1 MDKKVAL
8 VLAVFILLVTYV
20 FWVAK
25 TYNNVSVSETST
37 AEYTPERVLESEVP
51 ESPELTPEEKVEVE
65 EEIKQTYKEIEE
77 TLDVKKKSVEQMRD
91 EVHQILDE
99 VIVEDSTVVIS
110 FNMTVKNPLAY
121 ETKEN

>member
-1 MDKKVAL
+1 MFLYQKHQQQNTHQRED
-8 VLAVFILLVTYV
+8 
-20 FWVAK
+20 
-25 TYNNVSVSETST
+25 
-37 AEYTPERVLESEVP
+37 
-51 ESPELTPEEKVEVE
+51 
-65 EEIKQTYKEIEE
+65 